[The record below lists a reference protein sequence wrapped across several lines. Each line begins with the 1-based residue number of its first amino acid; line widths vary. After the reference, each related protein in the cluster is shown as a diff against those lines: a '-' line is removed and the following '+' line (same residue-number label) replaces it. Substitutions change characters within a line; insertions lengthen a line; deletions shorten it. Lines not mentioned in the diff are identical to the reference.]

1 MRTRRARPDDLA
13 AIGEVTVA
21 AYEEFSG
28 EDTDD
33 YVHHLRDAATR
44 DREAELWVATADDT
58 EEILGTVTICPPGSP
73 WREIARDDREGEFRM
88 LAVAPDARGAGIG
101 AVLLDLV
108 VEHFRRGGATR
119 VVMSTLP
126 TMRAAHR
133 IYERAGFVRMP
144 ERDWSPTPDIDLI
157 AYALE
162 LGEQP

>member
-88 LAVAPDARGAGIG
+88 LAVAPDARGAGVG

>member
-88 LAVAPDARGAGIG
+88 LAVAPDARGAGVG

-144 ERDWSPTPDIDLI
+144 ERDWSPTSDIDLI

>member
-1 MRTRRARPDDLA
+1 MQTRRARPDDLA

-44 DREAELWVATADDT
+44 DREAELWVATADGTD
-58 EEILGTVTICPPGSP
+58 EVLGTVTICPPGSP

-101 AVLLDLV
+101 AALLDLV
-108 VEHFRRGGATR
+108 IEHFRRGGANR

-144 ERDWSPTPDIDLI
+144 ERDWSPTADIELI
-157 AYALE
+157 AYGLE
-162 LGEQP
+162 LGATR